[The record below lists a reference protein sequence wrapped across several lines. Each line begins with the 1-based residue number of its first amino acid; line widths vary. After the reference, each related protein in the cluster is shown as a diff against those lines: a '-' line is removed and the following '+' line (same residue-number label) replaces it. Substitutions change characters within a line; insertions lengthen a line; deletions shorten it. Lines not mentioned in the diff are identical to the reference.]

1 MLRRLAGLPL
11 SMFGTTL
18 AHLGLGLTTLGVVGV
33 LSFESEN
40 ILSMRPGDTAEIAGR
55 ALRFESIDPVKGP
68 NYTEDRATFALLDEA
83 GQPYASVV
91 SAKRFYPVRQM
102 PTTEAGIRTM
112 GFSQLYISIGDQTA
126 DGALVVRIWW
136 KPMVT
141 LIWLGALVMMGGG
154 AVSLFDRRLRVGAPA
169 RRRKAASGRPGEAAA

>member
-1 MLRRLAGLPL
+1 MPASSLPSASIRYARCRRPKPA
-11 SMFGTTL
+11 S
-18 AHLGLGLTTLGVVGV
+18 
-33 LSFESEN
+33 
-40 ILSMRPGDTAEIAGR
+40 GR
-55 ALRFESIDPVKGP
+55 S
-68 NYTEDRATFALLDEA
+68 
-83 GQPYASVV
+83 
-91 SAKRFYPVRQM
+91 
-102 PTTEAGIRTM
+102 
-112 GFSQLYISIGDQTA
+112 GFSQLYISLGDQTA